1 MSEKMQALVVTRPGG
16 PEVLEV
22 REVDCPRLRDELDV
36 LVQVKAAGIN
46 PADWQNRK
54 NGAVYDSD
62 GRSQKEPTILGID
75 GVGVVVEAGREV
87 VNARVGDEV
96 WYVDGGYAGNPGS
109 YAEYKVVRSDYV
121 TAKPEKLTFVEAAAL
136 PVVAL
141 TAWEAVFEKATVSP
155 GDHVLVHGGAGGL
168 GHIAIQY
175 LATLG
180 ARIATTVSNEAKAEL
195 VRVLGAELVINY
207 RTESVE
213 EALEAWRGEPGANI
227 VFDFV
232 GHGNFSESFR
242 HTAAYGRLI
251 NTVVSDWPAEGNGQA
266 EWKNL
271 DISFV
276 NIGLPQIGR
285 HHAHRLR
292 QTAALAQIAE
302 LVDRGGLRAH
312 IDRVVPFTGV
322 AEAQRALEAGETLGR
337 PVLLISGG

>member
-22 REVDCPRLRDELDV
+22 REVDRPRLRDELDV

-175 LATLG
+175 LASLG

-276 NIGLPQIGR
+276 NIGLPQINR

-322 AEAQRALEAGETLGR
+322 GEAQRALEAGETLGR